1 MQKLFAEFLG
11 TLFFLFVIIST
22 GNPYLIGSAL
32 VVAILVGGKI
42 SGGHYNPAVTVM
54 MAYAGKHKMKD
65 VAPYILAQVAGGI
78 AAFELSKVV
87 KL

>member
-1 MQKLFAEFLG
+1 MQKLLAEFLG

-22 GNPYLIGSAL
+22 GNPYLIGAAL
-32 VVAILVGGKI
+32 VIAILVGGKI

-54 MAYAGKHKMKD
+54 MAFAGKHKMKD
-65 VAPYILAQVAGGI
+65 VAPYILAQLAGGI
-78 AAFELSKVV
+78 AAFEISKIV